1 MANTISTERFPRM
14 FRCCHFFPEHLSP
27 GEVVEL
33 IETVDIHSIAAR
45 KNKTHLVESTIGHHL
60 KEISRLAK
68 FIISY
73 GVIETACEGI
83 GT

>member
-1 MANTISTERFPRM
+1 M
-14 FRCCHFFPEHLSP
+14 FRCCHLFFPEHLSP

-33 IETVDIHSIAAR
+33 IETVDIHCIAAR
-45 KNKTHLVESTIGHHL
+45 KNKTHLVESTVGHHS
-60 KEISRLAK
+60 KEISRLTK

-73 GVIETACEGI
+73 GVIVTACEGI